1 MNYLSGS
8 QFKLML
14 LLINSEVHLVV
25 IHINLEFLFCRFLAG
40 PVVVVIATY
49 KIPKWER

>member
-8 QFKLML
+8 LF
-14 LLINSEVHLVV
+14 ELVE
-25 IHINLEFLFCRFLAG
+25 IHINIEFLFYRFLAG
-40 PVVVVIATY
+40 PIVVVIATY